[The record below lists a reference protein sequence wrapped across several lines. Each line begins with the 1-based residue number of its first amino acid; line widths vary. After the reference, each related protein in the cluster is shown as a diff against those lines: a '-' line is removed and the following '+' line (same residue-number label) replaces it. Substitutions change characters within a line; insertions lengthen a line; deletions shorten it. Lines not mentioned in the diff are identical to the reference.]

1 MDKLLSQLIKK
12 LYKYPIGSPEYRE
25 ALEHLLSLIPHLQG
39 ICQDRHPDYS
49 KAVDQSSEDIRQKI
63 DGFIVT
69 LVLKIDETPPSVLR
83 ENFVR
88 WVNRFLRFDIYDL
101 YRSRKLPL
109 SLDNTR
115 AGEEG
120 GTTFIEQLPD
130 PRTLD
135 NWLEQEE
142 AQTQRLVLKRYVEK
156 DPDGIL
162 RKCYPTNYP
171 QCNCQVLA
179 KMRYLNETTLGVP
192 ALAKQF
198 GMSAQTIYSHWKRS
212 CLPILQEIADNY
224 HQYLYLLKPVPLNQW
239 FENFFDTGWHT
250 LESIFGAGSPHL
262 VRSRTRTADDVRLGK
277 LIDLGMQLAGNPVAL
292 VVVVALNPEGELGIL
307 LRLYPT
313 GEQECLPPN
322 LQLVVLDES
331 GETFLE
337 AQSRNAD
344 NWIQLQFSGVPG
356 ESFSVKVALGDAS
369 VIEDFV
375 I

>member
-179 KMRYLNETTLGVP
+179 KMRYLNETTVGVP

-239 FENFFDTGWHT
+239 FENFFDTGWQT
-250 LESIFGAGSPHL
+250 VEYIIGNDSPNL
-262 VRSRTRTADDVRLGK
+262 PFVFRNSRANGVTMCK
-277 LIDLGMQLAGNPVAL
+277 EINLGMVVSYPLALIVNVRHYEDEFEI
-292 VVVVALNPEGELGIL
+292 V
-307 LRLYPT
+307 LRVCPT
-313 GEQECLPPN
+313 EERKYLPSN
-322 LQLVVLDES
+322 LQLIVFDDES
-331 GETFLE
+331 GESFAGCYTMDDSRSTEIMFLGM
-337 AQSRNAD
+337 Q
-344 NWIQLQFSGVPG
+344 G
-356 ESFSVKVALGDAS
+356 EIFSVEITVGQAS
-369 VIEDFV
+369 VREKFV